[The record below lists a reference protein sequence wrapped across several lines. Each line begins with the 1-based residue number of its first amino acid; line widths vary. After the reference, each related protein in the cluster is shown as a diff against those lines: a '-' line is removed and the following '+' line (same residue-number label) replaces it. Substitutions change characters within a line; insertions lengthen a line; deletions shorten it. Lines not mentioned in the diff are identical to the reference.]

1 MAVELF
7 LNSTATGSRS
17 GSRMAVEFQ
26 CGSRKKSGSRNADAL
41 PNWPENNNSILEY
54 NDIHTH
60 ALETIARCLS
70 NDEILNQFHDSGAL
84 AKLILAIKTSLETH
98 AGEECGIY
106 FSDFIFE
113 MNKSHKELS

>member
-1 MAVELF
+1 M
-7 LNSTATGSRS
+7 N
-17 GSRMAVEFQ
+17 
-26 CGSRKKSGSRNADAL
+26 DII
-41 PNWPENNNSILEY
+41 ILEY

-98 AGEECGIY
+98 SGEECGIY